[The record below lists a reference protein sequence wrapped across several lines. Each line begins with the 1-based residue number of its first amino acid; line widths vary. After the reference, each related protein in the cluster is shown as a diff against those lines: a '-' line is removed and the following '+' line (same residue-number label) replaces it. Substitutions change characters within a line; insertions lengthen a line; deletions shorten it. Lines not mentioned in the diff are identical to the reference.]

1 MPLYE
6 LSPNIQES
14 EATGR
19 KRSHDEFMGN
29 NDGIDTT
36 EDIKLPPLA
45 SDQRNG
51 EFGKSGK
58 RISCDKY

>member
-19 KRSHDEFMGN
+19 KRSHDEFAG
-29 NDGIDTT
+29 DPTGGETS
-36 EDIKLPPLA
+36 EDVKLPPI
-45 SDQRNG
+45 SDQVNG
-51 EFGKSGK
+51 EHSEPK
-58 RISCDKY
+58 

>member
-19 KRSHDEFMGN
+19 KRSHDEFIGN
-29 NDGIDTT
+29 NDGIDTS
-36 EDIKLPPLA
+36 ENIKLPPLA
-45 SDQRNG
+45 SDPPNG
-51 EFGKSGK
+51 ELSKSGK
-58 RISCDKY
+58 RISCDEY

>member
-19 KRSHDEFMGN
+19 KRSHDEFAGDPMVVE
-29 NDGIDTT
+29 TS
-36 EDIKLPPLA
+36 EDVKLPPPV
-45 SDQRNG
+45 SDQVNG
-51 EFGKSGK
+51 EYSEPNDI
-58 RISCDKY
+58 RISTN

>member
-29 NDGIDTT
+29 NDGIDTA
-36 EDIKLPPLA
+36 EDIKLPSLA
-45 SDQRNG
+45 SDRPNG
-51 EFGKSGK
+51 EFGKSGE